1 MSDTATLPAPAS
13 PPPASSGALLTV
25 VGQAVH
31 QSGDAEPAA
40 AEFRFERRL
49 LTSEQPFVRRC
60 QVGEQWQPLPQSW
73 LAEASYMV
81 IANERPTFAVNPTA
95 EQQAEADARV
105 VEIGFVPPLEPLAEP
120 RTMHSPARAV
130 ASPFDCILVRP
141 GEQQPLTP
149 SSLARVRLRCRTGA
163 ARCVVT
169 LFPE

>member
-1 MSDTATLPAPAS
+1 MSDTITLPAPALQS
-13 PPPASSGALLTV
+13 PASSGALLTV

-81 IANERPTFAVNPTA
+81 LTNERPTFAVNPTA

-105 VEIGFVPPLEPLAEP
+105 VEIGFVPPPEAEA
-120 RTMHSPARAV
+120 RTMHSPARAAV
-130 ASPFDCILVRP
+130 GPFAAMLVRP
-141 GEQQPLTP
+141 GEQQPITP
-149 SSLARVRLRCRTGA
+149 VSLAGVRLRCRSGT